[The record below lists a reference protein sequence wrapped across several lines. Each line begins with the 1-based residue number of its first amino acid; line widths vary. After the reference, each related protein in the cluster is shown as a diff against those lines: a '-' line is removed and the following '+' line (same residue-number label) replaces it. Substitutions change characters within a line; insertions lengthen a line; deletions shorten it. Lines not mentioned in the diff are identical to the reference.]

1 LKRSEV
7 IALGAVGLL
16 MTAALWPSNQQP
28 IPTADPALKPGDG
41 FQTLAFASLDECRAS
56 QAVTSQTC
64 ELEFGKSEQVSVADA
79 PKFEALADCE
89 TEYGASQCRP
99 ATWNGAS
106 VFVPALAGV
115 LIARSLT
122 NAVAARS
129 QPLYPPRTGP
139 GICPPGVSVAER
151 PECAPRS
158 SSSSSNSSSS
168 GSRSSGGSYWFYS
181 TGTGS
186 TVGRTSTSS
195 VADTVLPTR
204 STTSRTSVSRSTSF
218 SSPSSSSSVSR
229 SSSYSSPSSS
239 TVSRG
244 GFGST
249 SSAHSSGS

>member
-1 LKRSEV
+1 
-7 IALGAVGLL
+7 
-16 MTAALWPSNQQP
+16 MTAAFWPSNQQA
-28 IPTADPALKPGDG
+28 IPAADPALKPGDG

-64 ELEFGKSEQVSVADA
+64 ELEFGKSEQASVADA

-99 ATWNGAS
+99 ATWNGTS
-106 VFVPALAGV
+106 VFVPALEGV

-139 GICPPGVSVAER
+139 GVCPPGVSVAER

-158 SSSSSNSSSS
+158 SSGSSGSSSS

-186 TVGRTSTSS
+186 TVGRSSTSS

-204 STTSRTSVSRSTSF
+204 STTSRSSVSRSTSF
-218 SSPSSSSSVSR
+218 SSPSTSTSSVSR
-229 SSSYSSPSSS
+229 SSTSYSSPSSS